1 MCKNLIQFIL
11 FSAIVIYFISCASG
25 KDDEYS
31 LISKEEKKKIKEF
44 CKCTEPVQPIMER
57 FVNLMKDSANAIN
70 FILDSAY
77 MKPMLDSMDM
87 LLREAEPCVEKAKD
101 LFETMDRSTEKEKQL
116 LSYFKNNYPKC
127 LPLVLGEE
135 RTDTVKVK

>member
-1 MCKNLIQFIL
+1 MRKNIIRFIL
-11 FSAIVIYFISCASG
+11 FSSIAVYFISCASG
-25 KDDEYS
+25 NDDKYS
-31 LISKEEKKKIKEF
+31 LITKEEKKTIEEF

-57 FVNLMKDSANAIN
+57 FVNIMKDTNYLKN
-70 FILDSAY
+70 FLIDSNY

-87 LLREAEPCVEKAKD
+87 LIKEAEPCAEKAKD
-101 LFETMDRSTEKEKQL
+101 LFESADRSKEKENQL
-116 LSYFKNNYPKC
+116 LSYFKKYYPKC